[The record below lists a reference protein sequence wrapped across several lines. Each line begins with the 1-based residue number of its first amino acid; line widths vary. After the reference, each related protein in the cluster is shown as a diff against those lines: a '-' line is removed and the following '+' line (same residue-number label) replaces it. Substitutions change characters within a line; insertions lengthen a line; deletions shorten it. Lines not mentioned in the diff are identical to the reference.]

1 MQYRVSM
8 PHYREPVV
16 AGLAVILGKTGY
28 FRADSY
34 CIESGENGHLRC
46 HTKAQT
52 GNTVIA

>member
-16 AGLAVILGKTGY
+16 AGLAVNLGKTGY

-46 HTKAQT
+46 RTKAQT